1 MKRQRE
7 NSIELVESEDLVTSP
22 GEHLE
27 YGYDTFAQ

>member
-7 NSIELVESEDLVTSP
+7 NSIELVESKDRVSSL